1 MLNETFSVIF
11 KHCADDAKFLSSK
24 TLNFALLIFR
34 GRPDIMTL
42 ESQSHNF
49 GYSRKD
55 IDGQFPENGKCIKG
69 CPDTLSTNLDLPS
82 LKSALEK

>member
-1 MLNETFSVIF
+1 M
-11 KHCADDAKFLSSK
+11 
-24 TLNFALLIFR
+24 ALLHQIFNTIFRNEKRSICTQIFR

-49 GYSRKD
+49 GYSRQD
-55 IDGQFPENGKCIKG
+55 IDGQIPENGKCIQN

-82 LKSALEK
+82 LKSVLER